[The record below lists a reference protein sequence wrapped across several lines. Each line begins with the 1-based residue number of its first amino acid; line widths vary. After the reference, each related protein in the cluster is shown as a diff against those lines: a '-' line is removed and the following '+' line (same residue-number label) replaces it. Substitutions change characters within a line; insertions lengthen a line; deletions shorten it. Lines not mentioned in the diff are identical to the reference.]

1 LTQSGP
7 QAHLQLPVLI
17 SSDRQGAAA
26 RKDNVMTIP
35 AAWLDTLKARITL
48 STVIAQTH
56 RLTKVGGEHKALC
69 PFHDD
74 KAPSLTVSDDKGFF
88 HCFPCGAHGDA
99 FDWLERTRGLSFTEA
114 AQALAD
120 TFGLALAEQSAEAS
134 AQAQTRSAVL
144 ASLTAAAA
152 WFSQTLQSK
161 AGTGASDY
169 LAKRGITAK
178 SIADFGLGYAPASSS
193 ALRRALG
200 RFGDDILIAA
210 GLLISVDGKAPYD
223 RFRGRLMFPIR
234 DARGQVIG
242 FGGRL
247 LGPGEPKYLNSP
259 ETIVFDK
266 GKTLYNLDRAAAA
279 ARRTGRLIAV
289 EGYLDVIAL
298 DQAGF
303 DDGVAPLGTALTDD
317 HLARLW
323 RHSQTNPLICFDGD
337 GAGQRAALRTVVRAL
352 PHLAPDRS
360 LDFVSLPAGVDP
372 DDFIR
377 TEGAAKFAALLD
389 AAVPMATCLWHH
401 ELAAKPLT
409 TPEARA
415 GLRQRLRDQVAL
427 INDPA
432 VRAEYRS
439 EFERRLAIAASGI
452 DAAFLRAVFAG
463 MLRHPSLIGAC
474 EEALSQLVID
484 DAQLA
489 KLRDV
494 LLRVGSDS
502 ESVLDDSAHEAGL
515 SPLVE
520 ALRRSDGLSF
530 SFTQEGS
537 DPSLAKRD
545 LRITV
550 EALAAKP
557 ALDQALAAATQALSA
572 DFNEDSFAEQQR
584 LVAMRI
590 RIDGQLAAILRPDE
604 Q

>member
-1 LTQSGP
+1 
-7 QAHLQLPVLI
+7 
-17 SSDRQGAAA
+17 
-26 RKDNVMTIP
+26 MTIP

-74 KAPSLTVSDDKGFF
+74 TSPSLTVSDDKGFF

-99 FDWLERTRGLSFTEA
+99 FDWLERTRGLSFAQA

-120 TFGLALAEQSAEAS
+120 TFGLALPEQSAEAT
-134 AQAQTRSAVL
+134 ALGQTRSAIFE
-144 ASLTAAAA
+144 SLSAAAA

-161 AGTGASDY
+161 AGVGASDY
-169 LAKRGITAK
+169 LATRGITAK

-210 GLLISVDGKAPYD
+210 GLLINVDGKAPYD

-234 DARGQVIG
+234 DSRGQVIG

-259 ETIVFDK
+259 ETVVFDK

-303 DDGVAPLGTALTDD
+303 DDAVAPLGTALTDD

-323 RHSQTNPLICFDGD
+323 RHSTTNPLICFDGD
-337 GAGQRAALRTVVRAL
+337 GAGQRAALRTIIRAL

-360 LDFVSLPAGVDP
+360 LDFVTLPAGVDP
-372 DDFIR
+372 DDFLR
-377 TEGAAKFAALLD
+377 TEGDAKFAALLD
-389 AAVPMATCLWHH
+389 ATVPMATHLWNHA
-401 ELAAKPLT
+401 LAEKPLT

-415 GLRQRLRDQVAL
+415 GLRQRLRDQLAL
-427 INDPA
+427 INDTS
-432 VRAEYRS
+432 VRAEYQS
-439 EFERRLAIAASGI
+439 DFDRRLANVFNHAPSRRQPSATRSAAQRTIAASGI

-463 MLRHPSLIGAC
+463 LLRHPSLIAAC
-474 EEALSQLVID
+474 EDALSRLVID
-484 DAQLA
+484 DAQLT

-494 LLRVGSDS
+494 LLRVGSDWAS
-502 ESVLDDSAHEAGL
+502 ALDDSAHEAGL

-520 ALRRSDGLSF
+520 TLRRSDGLSF
-530 SFTQEGS
+530 SFTQDGS
-537 DPSLAKRD
+537 DQQRAKRD

-590 RIDGQLAAILRPDE
+590 RIDGQLAEILRPDE